1 MVCILSIQGDLHAH
15 PKLPPTTLE
24 TEAFFGSD
32 RCSKYRSQ
40 TWPFKQFQRRNS
52 RKTNQSTLRSR
63 NAPRLHSYARR
74 SHCGFRSEDQRP
86 ACPASLTMRK
96 AIAVLNRNCKISDG
110 LRVSTVDLTDCTP
123 ATIAKKLIR
132 INYARCKMRDNT
144 NTEVGW
150 PAVAFVFADWSVR
163 SCPHW
168 SRAKCQFVSLSWFG
182 GDSLY

>member
-15 PKLPPTTLE
+15 PKLSPTTPQ

-32 RCSKYRSQ
+32 RCPKYRSQ

-74 SHCGFRSEDQRP
+74 SHCGFLSEDQRP

-110 LRVSTVDLTDCTP
+110 LRVSPVDLTDCIDPELMSTP
-123 ATIAKKLIR
+123 ATIAKKLILHQ
-132 INYARCKMRDNT
+132 IMQGA
-144 NTEVGW
+144 E
-150 PAVAFVFADWSVR
+150 
-163 SCPHW
+163 
-168 SRAKCQFVSLSWFG
+168 
-182 GDSLY
+182 